1 MEYFANTEYAIADI
15 HELMTSIISCNMD
28 ISDKILICELNK
40 RLHTDIR
47 FDLTCIAILYPFN
60 FEIQTEQIME
70 DIKDYS
76 NILINKIN
84 NTK

>member
-1 MEYFANTEYAIADI
+1 MEQFAKTEYTIADI
-15 HELMTSIISCNMD
+15 YDLMVGIISCNLD
-28 ISDKILICELNK
+28 VADKILICELNK

-76 NILINKIN
+76 DILINN
-84 NTK
+84 NN